1 MIPLRDQE
9 FIRQRFAEG
18 LQGRVRVDLF
28 TQKPSAIFIPG
39 REECLTC
46 KDTQTLLEE
55 LAALSDRIT
64 LTVHEFAEERVEA
77 KRLGIERV
85 PGIVVRGQLN
95 RPLKFY
101 GIPAGNEFAN
111 FIETMVLA
119 SLPDPG
125 VSKETVR
132 RLKKMRHPVT
142 ATVFVTPT

>member
-18 LQGRVRVDLF
+18 LRGRVRVDLF

-64 LTVHEFAEERVEA
+64 LTVHEFADEREEAR
-77 KRLGIERV
+77 RLGIERV

-111 FIETMVLA
+111 FIETIVLA

>member
-9 FIRQRFAEG
+9 YIRERFAEA
-18 LQGRVRVDLF
+18 LQGRVRIDLF
-28 TQKPSAIFIPG
+28 TQKASAIFVPG

-46 KDTQTLLEE
+46 KDTQTLVEE
-55 LAALSDRIT
+55 VASLSDRIT
-64 LTVHEFAEERVEA
+64 LTVHEFTDELAEARKFGV
-77 KRLGIERV
+77 ERV
-85 PGIVVRGQLN
+85 PAIVIRGQLN

-111 FIETMVLA
+111 FVETIVLA

-125 VSKETVR
+125 VERETMR
-132 RLKKMRHPVT
+132 RLKKLRRPVT